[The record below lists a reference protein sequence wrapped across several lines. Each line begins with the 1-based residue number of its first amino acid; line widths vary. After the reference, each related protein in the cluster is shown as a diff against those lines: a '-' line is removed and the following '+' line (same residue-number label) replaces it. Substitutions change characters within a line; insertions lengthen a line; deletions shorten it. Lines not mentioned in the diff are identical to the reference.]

1 MGRRRILWQMA
12 TYGFEGQALWKN
24 ALKFPDF
31 EKRMDLMTVLYLPDF
46 ELSASLFLFQ
56 LENNLVSFTIRLFG
70 NDSNSAAEV
79 NQFAFMTQMGFFLL
93 TDQRYQMVVPTRMN
107 MSIIKS
113 AALKFAKTEDEDG
126 LHSRISC
133 RRDATYTA

>member
-1 MGRRRILWQMA
+1 MNPIQDTEPFILVEGPKWADAEFYGRWLLMA
-12 TYGFEGQALWKN
+12 SKAQALWKN

-70 NDSNSAAEV
+70 NDSNSGGSEPIRFYDS
-79 NQFAFMTQMGFFLL
+79 NGLL
-93 TDQRYQMVVPTRMN
+93 SPHGPALSNGCPHADEHEHYQIGRAQVREN
-107 MSIIKS
+107 
-113 AALKFAKTEDEDG
+113 
-126 LHSRISC
+126 
-133 RRDATYTA
+133 RR